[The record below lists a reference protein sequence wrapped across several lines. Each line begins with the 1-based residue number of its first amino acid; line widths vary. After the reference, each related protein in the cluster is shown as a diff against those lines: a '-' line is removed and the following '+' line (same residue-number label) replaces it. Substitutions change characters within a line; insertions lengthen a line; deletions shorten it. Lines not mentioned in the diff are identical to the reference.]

1 MNCMQLDFQ
10 QKKCEQTVVVDRET
24 MEPEDSLEL
33 GLCFD
38 TAERM
43 EQWVSSIVEFRDG
56 CHEVKAAEEAHKA
69 DLKHTEKV
77 LNDMAGLDMVTIMEN
92 QVNSLVKQ
100 AQIVQT
106 SLINLEKNKKHYQDK
121 FDAVQI
127 TDSGL
132 SKQMLKD
139 SVENKQTGHPENCDK
154 PENKESLPSHDQ
166 EACKKP

>member
-1 MNCMQLDFQ
+1 
-10 QKKCEQTVVVDRET
+10 
-24 MEPEDSLEL
+24 MEPEDSIEL

-38 TAERM
+38 TTERM
-43 EQWVSSIVEFRDG
+43 EQWVAAIVAFRDN
-56 CHEVKAAEEAHKA
+56 CQDVKANLSAHA
-69 DLKHTEKV
+69 DDLKHSEKV

-106 SLINLEKNKKHYQDK
+106 SLIGLEKNKKHYQDK

-132 SKQMLKD
+132 SK
-139 SVENKQTGHPENCDK
+139 
-154 PENKESLPSHDQ
+154 
-166 EACKKP
+166 